1 MSSIKGRRVVFSMF
15 GESHGPAI
23 GMTINGLGEGVFID
37 DDAVQIALNKRRTG
51 GSFASQRHEEDTVEW
66 LSGRLGN
73 YTTGAPLTFVIR
85 NMNQRPKDYDTM
97 GYLVRP
103 SHSDYPAFVKYKGM
117 NDKRGGGMFS
127 GRLTAALVV
136 TGTLCKTLLDSK
148 NITIHASL
156 TKLGSISLP
165 VEATLQSEKSWLD
178 SLENKWRSLVN
189 DVLSNVQ
196 QQGDSIGGVL
206 KVRVEGMPVGVGEA
220 HFHSIESELSSW
232 LFSIPGL
239 KGIQFGLGFDFS
251 TMTGSQ
257 VNDSAFISEGEIK
270 HRSNHNGGVF
280 GGMTNGM
287 PLEFDVVFK
296 PTPSIYIPQKT
307 IDMETLTEQ
316 ELSITGRHDPAYVIR
331 TPIIVECVT
340 AIALLDLMRSAQ
352 L

>member
-1 MSSIKGRRVVFSMF
+1 MSSIKGRRLVFSMF

-23 GMTINGLGEGVFID
+23 GMTINGLGEGVLID
-37 DDAVQIALNKRRTG
+37 DDAIRVALNKRRTG
-51 GSFASQRHEEDTVEW
+51 GSFASQRQEEDTVEW

-73 YTTGAPLTFVIR
+73 YTTGAPLTFIVR
-85 NMNQRPKDYDTM
+85 NMNQRPKDYDTL

-103 SHSDYPAFVKYKGM
+103 SHADYPAYIKYKGM

-136 TGTLCKTLLDSK
+136 AGTICKMLLESK
-148 NITIHASL
+148 NITIHAAV
-156 TKLGSISLP
+156 TRLGRLSLP
-165 VEATLQSEKSWLD
+165 SEATPLSTKSWLD
-178 SLENKWRSLVN
+178 SLDNQWRGLVN
-189 DVLSNVQ
+189 DVLSTVQ
-196 QQGDSIGGVL
+196 QEGDSIGGLL
-206 KVRVEGMPVGVGEA
+206 KVRVEGIPVGVGEG
-220 HFHSIESELSSW
+220 HFHSVESELSSW

-251 TMTGSQ
+251 TKLGSQ
-257 VNDSAFISEGEIK
+257 VNDSACISDGEIK
-270 HRSNHNGGVF
+270 HRTNYNGGIF

-316 ELSITGRHDPAYVIR
+316 DLSITGRHDPAYVIR
-331 TPIIVECVT
+331 TPIVVECVT
-340 AIALLDLMRSAQ
+340 AIGLLDLLWSAQ
-352 L
+352 T